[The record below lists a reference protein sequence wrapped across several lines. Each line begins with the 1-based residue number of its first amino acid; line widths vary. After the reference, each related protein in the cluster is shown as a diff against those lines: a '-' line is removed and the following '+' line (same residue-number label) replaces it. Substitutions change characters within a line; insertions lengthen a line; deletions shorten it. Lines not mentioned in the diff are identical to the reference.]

1 MIIAIVGVN
10 PFWPQGSITNHENS
24 NEDLLNSERVKEE
37 EDAQTDTE
45 KKTWFKNL
53 GRSNRV
59 CWFWFLILSNWNRVD
74 KIYLEMDKLSY

>member
-10 PFWPQGSITNHENS
+10 PFWPQGSLTNHENS

-45 KKTWFKNL
+45 KNT
-53 GRSNRV
+53 
-59 CWFWFLILSNWNRVD
+59 
-74 KIYLEMDKLSY
+74 